1 MVFIMSSVALKPIIV
16 DDPSIDLINLFSTL
30 DSLVNV
36 SSDDPPLEMDDAL
49 DYITDI
55 AFTCPN

>member
-1 MVFIMSSVALKPIIV
+1 MSSVALKPITV
-16 DDPSIDLINLFSTL
+16 NESFIDVLDLFSTL

-36 SSDDPPLEMDDAL
+36 SSDDPPLELDDAL
-49 DYITDI
+49 DYLSDI